1 MGIQFETTP
10 EVFGSVHLL
19 ILAGILLAVFG
30 LFFILRRRNERQLRT
45 LIGVLGIMMIL
56 AEVWKQWFVR
66 VYVYPGILS
75 FWFFPWQLC
84 SMAMYV
90 SAALLIAKDEAEDAI
105 LVFLASFNIVAAFG
119 ALIFPYDMMRPQI
132 WLFVHSFLYH
142 GVMLIESMAAILILH
157 KRARTSFIPALIMY
171 AGMAVIAEIVNI
183 ISHQFAATTQ
193 AEANMFNI
201 TLSYPSTQPVF
212 HQIAVTIGIVPEIL
226 IYLGFVALLSYGVF
240 CLAEWPVIK
249 KGKEN
254 G

>member
-90 SAALLIAKDEAEDAI
+90 SAALLIAKDEAEDAGWKTEGLDI
-105 LVFLASFNIVAAFG
+105 DEACPGKSIGGDRFGNREGLLPKAKGRTWYECDIDYRGGRSRGPKRIVYSSDG
-119 ALIFPYDMMRPQI
+119 
-132 WLFVHSFLYH
+132 
-142 GVMLIESMAAILILH
+142 
-157 KRARTSFIPALIMY
+157 
-171 AGMAVIAEIVNI
+171 
-183 ISHQFAATTQ
+183 
-193 AEANMFNI
+193 
-201 TLSYPSTQPVF
+201 
-212 HQIAVTIGIVPEIL
+212 L
-226 IYLGFVALLSYGVF
+226 IYYTEDHYESFQQLY
-240 CLAEWPVIK
+240 
-249 KGKEN
+249 
-254 G
+254 